1 MPLPDQSQPLQSQPL
16 KLALFDLDHT
26 LLPIDSDVS
35 WANELARLGLVD
47 PQWHQRRNDEF
58 YEDYKAGVLDIDAFL
73 AFQLGPLA
81 EHPRQQLEAWREDFL
96 QRVIFPQIHE
106 SALALVRRHQDE
118 GCLCAVVT
126 ATNDFITRPI
136 AKVFGIDQLIATEV
150 ETNTNGEFTGRHKG
164 LPSFREGKVT
174 RVGQWLALQGLGLE
188 DFKASWFY
196 SDSMN
201 DLPLL
206 AQVSHPVATNPDDR
220 LRAHALAQGWSV
232 LELFKSQEA

>member
-1 MPLPDQSQPLQSQPL
+1 MPLSNSSPPLQ
-16 KLALFDLDHT
+16 LALFDLDHT

-47 PQWHQRRNDEF
+47 AQWHRRRNDEF
-58 YEDYKAGVLDIDAFL
+58 YEQYKAGVLDIDAFL

-81 EHPRQQLEAWREDFL
+81 EHPRHQLEAWRDDFL
-96 QRVIFPQIHE
+96 QRVIFPQVLDT
-106 SALALVRRHQDE
+106 ARALVRRHQDE
-118 GCLCAVVT
+118 GSLCAVVT

-136 AKVFGIDQLIATEV
+136 AQAFGIDQLIATEV
-150 ETNTNGEFTGRHKG
+150 ETDAKGEFTGRHKG

-174 RVGQWLALQGLGLE
+174 RVAQWLALKGLGLE
-188 DFKASWFY
+188 DFEVSWFY

-206 AQVSHPVATNPDDR
+206 ARVSHPVATNPDER
-220 LRAHALAQGWSV
+220 LRAHAKAQGWPI
-232 LELFKSQEA
+232 LDLFKSPEA